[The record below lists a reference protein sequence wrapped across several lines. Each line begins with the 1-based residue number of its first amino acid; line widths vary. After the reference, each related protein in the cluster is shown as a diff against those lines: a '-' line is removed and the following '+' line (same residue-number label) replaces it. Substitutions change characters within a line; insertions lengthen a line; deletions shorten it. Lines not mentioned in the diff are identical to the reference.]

1 MRRLA
6 VLVLCLVASCAFA
19 KGLYSVGEHAAP
31 AAIGAGTGALVG
43 GPVGAVVGA
52 ATGSAVGQAA
62 RGNQRTDAQAE
73 AIEDAIRGGSISI
86 TPGMVFAEFFWW
98 IVAIGAA
105 LLLFPGAPEWLRGIK
120 RLLLKRERKKKPA
133 QDPGR
138 ET

>member
-73 AIEDAIRGGSISI
+73 AIEDAIRGGSVSI
-86 TPGMVFAEFFWW
+86 TPGMVFAQFFWW

-105 LLLFPGAPEWLRGIK
+105 LLLFPGAPKWLRGIK